1 MERKDKIY
9 SWLLYRNYPPL
20 EEVSVVTD
28 EGGIIHKTKSP
39 SPLSRAKAFVPIIHR
54 EGQVLLF
61 LLLVVLLFLSPL
73 SAQVNLV
80 INPLDTTSTFFYKYD
95 IEKEYPD
102 SITARKACYELILNL
117 KKENY
122 LTASLDDFEIIEN
135 QATAKIYVG
144 SPLKWAY
151 LKTKNIPS
159 QFLAKEGFRNSNF
172 EDRPFNLLKIKELKE
187 NLLVQFENNGYPFA
201 QIMMDSLV
209 VNDGIVTAILKAETG
224 PMIYFEKLKN
234 FGDVEISQ
242 RYLENYL
249 GIEENQIYDR
259 SKVLKIQN
267 RIKELP
273 FLTEKES
280 VKVDFLFNRAEVKLA
295 LKPKKASRFDFV
307 IGVLP
312 NNVELGRLLVTGHF
326 VGEFQNQFGKGERLF
341 LELEQLRP
349 QSPQMEVEFQ
359 YPYILDSPF
368 GADVKFHLYK
378 RDTTFLDVN
387 FELGASYLLE
397 GGNYLKVFF
406 NQYSSRLLSINEA
419 NLLQTRRLPAQL
431 DVSRSNLGVEWLWQK
446 LDYRFNPRKGW
457 ETKISTAGGLKA
469 IRENALIL
477 GLSDDNFQFESL
489 YDSLQLN
496 SFQGQIDIEF
506 AHYFPTAS
514 NQTFKLGLKGF
525 YTLSANPILQN
536 EQQRIGGNQ
545 LLRGFDEESIFATN
559 MGIATAEY
567 RLLTGQN
574 SYLFSFIDLGWVED
588 KTTRTNTTDLPLGF
602 GAGVTFDT
610 SVGVFGMSYALGRQL
625 GNSIDFRAGKIHF
638 GYLSLF

>member
-1 MERKDKIY
+1 MERKDRKYIKFL
-9 SWLLYRNYPPL
+9 SGNYP
-20 EEVSVVTD
+20 S
-28 EGGIIHKTKSP
+28 
-39 SPLSRAKAFVPIIHR
+39 
-54 EGQVLLF
+54 
-61 LLLVVLLFLSPL
+61 LSPL
-73 SAQVNLV
+73 PVAQQAGSKGGQVSLFFFLLIFFFNFSLSAQINLK
-80 INPLDTTSTFFYKYD
+80 ISPLDTTPTFFKKYNL
-95 IEKEYPD
+95 EKEYTD
-102 SITARKACYELILNL
+102 SLATRTACHQLILNL
-117 KKENY
+117 KNENY

-144 SPLKWAY
+144 AQLKWAY
-151 LKTKNIPS
+151 FKTKNIPS
-159 QFLAKEGFRNSNF
+159 SFLLKEGFREGNF
-172 EDRPFNLLKIKELKE
+172 EGKSFNLLKIKELKDG
-187 NLLVQFENNGYPFA
+187 LLEQFENNGYPFA
-201 QIMMDSLV
+201 QILMDSVV
-209 VNDGIVTAILKAETG
+209 VNGGVVTAILKAETG
-224 PMIYFEKLKN
+224 PLIYFEKLKN
-234 FGDVEISQ
+234 FGEVEISQ

-249 GIEENQIYDR
+249 GIEENQPFDR
-259 SKVLKIQN
+259 AKVLKIQN

-273 FLTEKES
+273 FLKEEKS
-280 VKVDFLFNRAEVKLA
+280 TTVDFLFNRAEVKMA

-312 NNVELGRLLVTGHF
+312 NNQELNRLLITGHF

-341 LELEQLRP
+341 VELEQLRP

-359 YPYILDSPF
+359 YPYLLDSPF
-368 GADVKFHLYK
+368 GADLKFHLYK

-397 GGNYLKVFF
+397 GGNYFKVFF
-406 NQYSSRLLSINEA
+406 NQYSSRLLSVNEA
-419 NLLQTRRLPAQL
+419 NLLQTRRLPGQL

-457 ETKISTAGGLKA
+457 ETRISTSGGLKT
-469 IRENALIL
+469 IIENSLIL
-477 GLSDDNFQFESL
+477 GLSDVNFEFESL

-496 SFQGQIDIEF
+496 SFQGQVDLEI
-506 AHYFPTAS
+506 ARYFPTAS

-525 YTLSANPILQN
+525 YTLSANPILKN

-559 MGIATAEY
+559 MAVATAEY

-574 SYLFSFIDLGWVED
+574 SYLFSFLDVAWVED
-588 KTTRTNTTDLPLGF
+588 KTTQTNITDTPIGF

-625 GNSIDFRAGKIHF
+625 GNSIDFRSGKIHF

>member
-1 MERKDKIY
+1 MEIKDKKYIKFL
-9 SWLLYRNYPPL
+9 SGNYPPL
-20 EEVSVVTD
+20 EGVPAGRGRNFLPQILCPPSL
-28 EGGIIHKTKSP
+28 SP
-39 SPLSRAKAFVPIIHR
+39 SKG
-54 EGQVLLF
+54 GQFLLMTFLLF
-61 LLLVVLLFLSPL
+61 LFFLSPL
-73 SAQVNLV
+73 SAQINLK
-80 INPLDTTSTFFYKYD
+80 INPLDTTPTFFKKYNLV
-95 IEKEYPD
+95 KEYPD
-102 SITARKACYELILNL
+102 SLTARTACHELILNL

-122 LTASLDDFEIIEN
+122 LTASLDGFEIIDS
-135 QATAKIYVG
+135 QATAKIYLG
-144 SPLKWAY
+144 AQLKWAY

-159 QFLAKEGFRNSNF
+159 SFLSKEGFRKGNF
-172 EDRPFNLLKIKELKE
+172 EDRPFNLLKINELKDG
-187 NLLVQFENNGYPFA
+187 LLEQFENNGYPFA
-201 QIMMDSLV
+201 QVLMDSVV
-209 VNDGIVTAILKAETG
+209 VNGGAVTAVLKAETG
-224 PMIYFEKLKN
+224 PLIYFEKLKD
-234 FGDVEISQ
+234 FGEVEISQ

-249 GIEENQIYDR
+249 GIEENQPFNR

-273 FLTEKES
+273 FLTEEKPL
-280 VKVDFLFNRAEVKLA
+280 KIDFLFNRAEVKLA

-312 NNVELGRLLVTGHF
+312 NNQELNRLLITGHF

-341 LELEQLRP
+341 VELEQLRP
-349 QSPQMEVEFQ
+349 QSPQMEMEFQ
-359 YPYILDSPF
+359 YPYFLDSPF
-368 GADVKFHLYK
+368 GVDMKFHLYK

-406 NQYSSRLLSINEA
+406 NQYSSRLLSVNEA
-419 NLLQTRRLPAQL
+419 NLLQTRQLPAQL

-457 ETKISTAGGLKA
+457 ETKISTAGGLKT
-469 IRENALIL
+469 IRENSLIL
-477 GLSDDNFQFESL
+477 GLSDFNFEFESL

-496 SFQGQIDIEF
+496 SFQGQVNLEL
-506 AHYFPTAS
+506 ARYFPTTS
-514 NQTFKLGLKGF
+514 NQTLKLGLKSF
-525 YTLSANPILQN
+525 YTLSANPILKN

-559 MGIATAEY
+559 MAVATAEY

-574 SYLFSFIDLGWVED
+574 SYLFSFLDLAWVED
-588 KTTRTNTTDLPLGF
+588 KTTQTNITDTPLGF
-602 GAGVTFDT
+602 GAGITFDT
-610 SVGVFGMSYALGRQL
+610 SVGIFGMSYALGRQL